1 MQGFSQNGNIIQ
13 HINYDETSLQ
23 DKLKPQIYTVS
34 YSKQIGFYLAIDKAS
49 YGVPVLFGD
58 VQSKVNRIFAAFD
71 TREAGTG
78 ALFTGDK
85 GSGKTLLAKVVA
97 NQAIERG
104 LPVVVINQPFTGDA
118 FNELV
123 NAIGEC
129 VVIFDEIA
137 KVYKD
142 KQSEGN
148 ESHQDGL
155 LTFLDGLSSSSKR
168 ILLFTENN
176 EYHIEEF
183 MRNRPGRI
191 LYHYR
196 FGKLEEKEI
205 EGMCQANLTNKA
217 HIDEILKLSRTMRL
231 FSYDIL
237 TAIIEESNRAPEAS
251 IDSFVRYLN
260 IDIPN
265 KVEYMYAVDQI
276 LVDEQPATILTKY
289 VESQSKAMANVP
301 NKDGEGK
308 QNWGIHLHE
317 NNKVYEDAFSTVF
330 KDNCVTCVAHKVPTE
345 VTDYSKY
352 THPHAY

>member
-1 MQGFSQNGNIIQ
+1 MQGFSQNGGIIKY
-13 HINYDETSLQ
+13 ISYDEASLQ
-23 DKLKPQIYTVS
+23 KTLKPQVYTVA
-34 YSKQIGFYLAIDKAS
+34 YNQMTGFYLVIDKAS
-49 YGVPVLFGD
+49 YDTPLLFGD
-58 VQSKVNRIFAAFD
+58 VQPKVDRIFAAFD
-71 TREAGTG
+71 TRETGTG

-85 GSGKTLLAKVVA
+85 GSGKTLLAKVIA
-97 NQAIERG
+97 NQAIKRG

-118 FNELV
+118 FNELI

-142 KQSEGN
+142 KQNDNN

-196 FGKLEEKEI
+196 FGKLDEKEI
-205 EGMCQANLTNKA
+205 TDMCTYGLTNKE
-217 HIDEILKLSRTMRL
+217 HIEDIIKLSRTMHL

-237 TAIIEESNRAPEAS
+237 TAIIEESNRAPELS
-251 IDSFVRYLN
+251 IDTFVSYLN
-260 IDIPN
+260 IDIPD
-265 KVEYMYAVDQI
+265 KVNFMYEIDQV
-276 LVDEQPATILTKY
+276 LVSEQPTTVVTKF
-289 VESQSKAMANVP
+289 VNIDCKAMGNLP

-308 QNWGIHLHE
+308 QNWGIYLYE
-317 NNKVYEDAFSTVF
+317 RCKVYEDEFSTVF
-330 KDNCVTCVAHKVPTE
+330 KDNEVTCVAHKIPKET
-345 VTDYSKY
+345 TDYTKY
-352 THPHAY
+352 TQPSAY

>member
-23 DKLKPQIYTVS
+23 DKLKPQVYTVS
-34 YSKQIGFYLAIDKAS
+34 YNKMLGFYLAIDKAS
-49 YGVPVLFGD
+49 YDVPVLFGD

-85 GSGKTLLAKVVA
+85 GSGKTLLAKVIA

-142 KQSEGN
+142 KQSEVN

-196 FGKLEEKEI
+196 FGKLDEKEI
-205 EGMCQANLTNKA
+205 EGMCQANLVNKE

-237 TAIIEESNRAPEAS
+237 TAIIEESNRTPEAT

-265 KVEYMYAVDQI
+265 KVEFMYEVDQI
-276 LVDEQPATILTKY
+276 LIDETPATITTKF
-289 VESQSKAMANVP
+289 VCADAVAKANMP
-301 NKDGEGK
+301 NTDGEGK
-308 QNWGIHLHE
+308 QQWGIRLE
-317 NNKVYEDAFSTVF
+317 DNYKVYEDAFSSVF
-330 KDNCVTCVAHKVPTE
+330 KDNRVTCVAHKVPNE
-345 VTDYSKY
+345 LTDYSKY

>member
-49 YGVPVLFGD
+49 YDVPVLFGD

-85 GSGKTLLAKVVA
+85 GSGKTLLAKVIA

-118 FNELV
+118 FNELI

-142 KQSEGN
+142 KQSENN

-196 FGKLEEKEI
+196 FDKLDEKEI
-205 EGMCQANLTNKA
+205 EGMCQANLVNKE

-276 LVDEQPATILTKY
+276 LVDEVPATILTKF
-289 VESQSKAMANVP
+289 VDANAAAMANVP

-308 QNWGIHLHE
+308 HQWGVCLRDDY
-317 NNKVYEDAFSTVF
+317 KVYEDAFSTVF
-330 KDNCVTCVAHKVPTE
+330 KDNRVTCVAHKVPTE